1 MIDFHG
7 SLIYISLKFYIEN
20 VRHDAMLRL
29 PPGVLTAAQGLA
41 CLLSPPL
48 AGLAV
53 DMSGD
58 PLVAFY
64 LCAAALA
71 TSAATYTVAILVRGR
86 KSQIAVYD
94 RIFNEI

>member
-1 MIDFHG
+1 
-7 SLIYISLKFYIEN
+7 
-20 VRHDAMLRL
+20 MLRL

-53 DMSGD
+53 DVSGD

-71 TSAATYTVAILVRGR
+71 TSASIYTAAILARGWT
-86 KSQIAVYD
+86 SQIAVYD
-94 RIFNEI
+94 RFYNEI